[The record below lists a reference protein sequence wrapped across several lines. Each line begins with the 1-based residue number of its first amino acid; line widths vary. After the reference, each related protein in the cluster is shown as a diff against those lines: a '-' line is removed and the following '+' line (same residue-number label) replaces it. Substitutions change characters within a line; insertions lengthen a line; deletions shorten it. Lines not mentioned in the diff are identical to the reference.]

1 MFWHFDK
8 IGILFVLMYSG
19 IKELLNMEQTGFQ
32 KLFTDYQ
39 SFYTTNLLLN
49 KEIPKL
55 GISEHEILKICKSF
69 S

>member
-1 MFWHFDK
+1 
-8 IGILFVLMYSG
+8 MYIG

-55 GISEHEILKICKSF
+55 GISEHEILKICKKGTLEIF
-69 S
+69 GPNLGF